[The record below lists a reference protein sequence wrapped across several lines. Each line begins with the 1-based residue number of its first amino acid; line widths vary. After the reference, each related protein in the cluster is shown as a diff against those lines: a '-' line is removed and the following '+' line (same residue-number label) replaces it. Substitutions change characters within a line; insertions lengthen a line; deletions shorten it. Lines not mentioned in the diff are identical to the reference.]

1 MRPSK
6 PRGSRYA
13 LFAGLLLH
21 ALHDPVLPASANFPA
36 VRLHATHAPLVGL

>member
-6 PRGSRYA
+6 PCGVTYE

-21 ALHDPVLPASANFPA
+21 ALHDPVLPASAYLPA